1 MDVQTS
7 GIEGDDGRDGAAA
20 GEEYRNIGEHYTNS
34 DRTTEPTEIG
44 LRGLHLADGPLPPS
58 SPEEEVVASSL
69 LALRRSTPTAPITEA
84 ALDDGGDSLF
94 VSQDT
99 PTASKPTDTISR
111 DECATTRAVDR
122 SAEDRRLHR
131 HFCEDMKTAE
141 GQWDHASTR

>member
-1 MDVQTS
+1 MDVQTL
-7 GIEGDDGRDGAAA
+7 GVEGDDGRDRAAA

-34 DRTTEPTEIG
+34 DRTTEPIEIG
-44 LRGLHLADGPLPPS
+44 LRGLYLADGPLPPS

-84 ALDDGGDSLF
+84 ALDDGRDSLF

-111 DECATTRAVDR
+111 DEYATTRAVDR

-131 HFCEDMKTAE
+131 HFCEDVKTAK